1 MPLAICVALAPGAHT
16 SAAVARM
23 PWATCEVVAPS
34 AGVVV
39 DAGHGRNVVGPR
51 STGRVDGDGVVSMP
65 PFKKTKR
72 MDQRLSHWQCPF
84 CRQETA
90 VSEQVNVCG
99 KSAMAPSGNSATV
112 TRVHTFIVL

>member
-1 MPLAICVALAPGAHT
+1 M
-16 SAAVARM
+16 
-23 PWATCEVVAPS
+23 ATCEVVAPS
-34 AGVVV
+34 GGVVV
-39 DAGHGRNVVGPR
+39 DAGHVRNVVGPR

>member
-1 MPLAICVALAPGAHT
+1 
-16 SAAVARM
+16 M

-39 DAGHGRNVVGPR
+39 DAGHGRNVVGR
-51 STGRVDGDGVVSMP
+51 STGRVDGDGVVSVP

-72 MDQRLSHWQCPF
+72 MDRRLSHWQCSF

-99 KSAMAPSGNSATV
+99 NAMAPSGNSATV